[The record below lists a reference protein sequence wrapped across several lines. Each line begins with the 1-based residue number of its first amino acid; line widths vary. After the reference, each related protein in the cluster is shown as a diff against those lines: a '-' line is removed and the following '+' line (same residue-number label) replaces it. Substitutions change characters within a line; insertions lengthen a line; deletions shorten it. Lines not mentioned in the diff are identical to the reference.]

1 MESVARDTAVHSAVY
16 KYSNSID
23 IEFVSCTY
31 RLILLGSQQPPLAA
45 FAICFLSTTRAR
57 TLKLTTTQTF
67 HDTRSAT
74 LSLMVGTTF
83 GDMVLDN
90 HISDGLGAESNMHA
104 ESAIGFSTRSIP
116 RTQPTAFQQG
126 CIFDTQPLE
135 KMAQRQLEDLIS
147 QRFTESIGLRDQND
161 CRTAKVVL
169 QNHDVCPLGF
179 PHVFLTTVRLPAALL
194 TGPCL

>member
-1 MESVARDTAVHSAVY
+1 
-16 KYSNSID
+16 
-23 IEFVSCTY
+23 
-31 RLILLGSQQPPLAA
+31 
-45 FAICFLSTTRAR
+45 
-57 TLKLTTTQTF
+57 
-67 HDTRSAT
+67 
-74 LSLMVGTTF
+74 MVRTTF

-104 ESAIGFSTRSIP
+104 ESAIGFSTRSIL
-116 RTQPTAFQQG
+116 RTHPTAFQQG

-194 TGPCL
+194 TGPCLYLASCRSHCSSTRVVADYMSLPRENAARKRFKSALDFSRFQHTQGCSL